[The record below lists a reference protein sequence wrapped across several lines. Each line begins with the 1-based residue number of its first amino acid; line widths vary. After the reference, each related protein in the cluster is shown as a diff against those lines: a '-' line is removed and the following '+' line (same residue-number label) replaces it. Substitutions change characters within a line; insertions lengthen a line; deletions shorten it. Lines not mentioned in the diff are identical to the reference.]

1 MAGNKVVATTTNRI
15 TFEIDN
21 NSYKKAIERIK
32 GLGREFT
39 KLGDSLGKGNP
50 LKAWQASMEKTGQIV
65 QRVQNKQLQQQRK
78 MHQEAVSQAKREAAV
93 RSAIEKRENA
103 RRKQVVGQMTA
114 KDPELVRMR
123 KFYQEQSKLAKK
135 SGGLGGS
142 YFSNKPVSPRALSRA
157 NIFRYIPGNPNMG
170 GVASN
175 PALVRAQTA
184 AMNRWHKQNGGAG
197 GSGAPRRNNVG
208 MDRLTHL
215 TNMSTRLTARYG
227 ANFRDMLSGYRQVEQ
242 QYAKGMIG
250 KSTFNAQIAA
260 MQKGFANAAAGTMTL
275 STAFNKLR
283 TTVMD
288 LTKAYTAFSAIVSVN
303 KSGHMMEGASA
314 ALTNVMGDPAK
325 ANTEVAFVQSEAM
338 RLGFDLKS
346 GLQGYAQMAVNAKN
360 QMTGQEVR
368 DLFSAY
374 SQYAA
379 SYGADQVKYQRG
391 IMAIQQ
397 MLGKGQVMSE
407 ELKQQLAE
415 ALPGAYDPFIKA
427 TKEAFG
433 LSELTMA
440 QFMDMMQK
448 GQVKTAKIMK
458 YVAKYMNEA
467 SVAGYE
473 RMQKSNVLAEN
484 RLKTFIELTKQKLFT
499 TWSDELT
506 EFYYTLIRTGETF
519 TPMIMQAGEF
529 VSGFIQG
536 LNDIIGELNNTIVSI
551 RIWWLQVRDHFGLLK
566 KEVKDTSNTVDET
579 FSKAK
584 WVGYAFSILVVVS
597 AVNRLL
603 NIIKAVAATLGVIK
617 AAGGIAGAIGG
628 AAAGGAAAGGAA
640 AMAKKG
646 LFARL
651 LGGLWKWKGPLAL
664 GYMGYE
670 GAGMLDDWMQNY
682 HQETDVTKH
691 PQWLV
696 DGVNGISSFFG
707 LDYRMNNPITYRA
720 NPTPSTPLDPFQS
733 FNVPPIPLE
742 IGEGKITIEFDAAQF
757 ESMLDARFEWENW
770 KDINLFAS
778 PNN

>member
-157 NIFRYIPGNPNMG
+157 NTFRYIPGNPNMG

-184 AMNRWHKQNGGAG
+184 AMNRWHKQNGG
-197 GSGAPRRNNVG
+197 SGAPKRNNVG

-215 TNMSTRLTARYG
+215 TNMSTRLTASYG
-227 ANFRDMLSGYRQVEQ
+227 ANFRDMLGGYRQVEQ
-242 QYAKGMIG
+242 QYAKGLIG

-260 MQKGFANAAAGTMTL
+260 MQKGFANAAAGTMSL
-275 STAFNKLR
+275 STAFNRLR

-415 ALPGAYDPFIKA
+415 AMPGAYEPFIKA

-433 LSELTMA
+433 LSELSME
-440 QFMDMMQK
+440 QFMDMMKK
-448 GQVKTAKIMK
+448 GQVKTAKVMK

-467 SVAGYE
+467 SAAGYE

-499 TWSDELT
+499 RWADELT
-506 EFYYTLIRTGETF
+506 EFYYTLIRTGENLE
-519 TPMIMQAGEF
+519 PMLDVVGDFVAGMIR
-529 VSGFIQG
+529 GF
-536 LNDIIGELNNTIVSI
+536 NDIIAGVNNFIERFYGYYLEFLLYIGAWDGETKRFN
-551 RIWWLQVRDHFGLLK
+551 
-566 KEVKDTSNTVDET
+566 DTAEET
-579 FSKAK
+579 FNLAK
-584 WVGYAFSILVVVS
+584 LAGWGAGILIVVGALHKMWSILKSV
-597 AVNRLL
+597 LGT
-603 NIIKAVAATLGVIK
+603 IIAIK
-617 AAGGIAGAIGG
+617 AAGGVGGILTGG
-628 AAAGGAAAGGAA
+628 AAAGGA

-646 LFARL
+646 LFARI
-651 LGGLWKWKGPLAL
+651 LGGLWKWKGPLAMV
-664 GYMGYE
+664 GAGYE
-670 GAGMLDDWMQNY
+670 GANLIDEWMQNY

-707 LDYRMNNPITYRA
+707 LDYRMVNPITYRA

>member
-65 QRVQNKQLQQQRK
+65 QRVQNKQLQQQRRT
-78 MHQEAVSQAKREAAV
+78 HQEAVAQAKREAAV

-135 SGGLGGS
+135 NGGLGGS

-157 NIFRYIPGNPNMG
+157 NTFRYIPGNPNMG

-227 ANFRDMLSGYRQVEQ
+227 ANFRDMLGGYRQVEQ
-242 QYAKGMIG
+242 QYAKGLIG

-275 STAFNKLR
+275 GTAFNKLR

-325 ANTEVAFVQSEAM
+325 ANEEVAFVQSEAM

-346 GLQGYAQMAVNAKN
+346 GLQGYSQMAVNAKN

-379 SYGADQVKYQRG
+379 SYGANEVKYQRG

-407 ELKQQLAE
+407 ELKQQL
-415 ALPGAYDPFIKA
+415 
-427 TKEAFG
+427 
-433 LSELTMA
+433 
-440 QFMDMMQK
+440 
-448 GQVKTAKIMK
+448 
-458 YVAKYMNEA
+458 
-467 SVAGYE
+467 
-473 RMQKSNVLAEN
+473 
-484 RLKTFIELTKQKLFT
+484 
-499 TWSDELT
+499 
-506 EFYYTLIRTGETF
+506 
-519 TPMIMQAGEF
+519 
-529 VSGFIQG
+529 
-536 LNDIIGELNNTIVSI
+536 
-551 RIWWLQVRDHFGLLK
+551 
-566 KEVKDTSNTVDET
+566 
-579 FSKAK
+579 
-584 WVGYAFSILVVVS
+584 
-597 AVNRLL
+597 
-603 NIIKAVAATLGVIK
+603 
-617 AAGGIAGAIGG
+617 
-628 AAAGGAAAGGAA
+628 
-640 AMAKKG
+640 
-646 LFARL
+646 
-651 LGGLWKWKGPLAL
+651 
-664 GYMGYE
+664 
-670 GAGMLDDWMQNY
+670 
-682 HQETDVTKH
+682 
-691 PQWLV
+691 
-696 DGVNGISSFFG
+696 
-707 LDYRMNNPITYRA
+707 TY
-720 NPTPSTPLDPFQS
+720 
-733 FNVPPIPLE
+733 
-742 IGEGKITIEFDAAQF
+742 
-757 ESMLDARFEWENW
+757 
-770 KDINLFAS
+770 
-778 PNN
+778 

>member
-157 NIFRYIPGNPNMG
+157 NTFRYIPGNPNMG

-184 AMNRWHKQNGGAG
+184 AMNRWHKQNGG
-197 GSGAPRRNNVG
+197 SGAPKRNNVG

-215 TNMSTRLTARYG
+215 NNMSTRLTARYG
-227 ANFRDMLSGYRQVEQ
+227 ANFRDMLGGYRQVEQ
-242 QYAKGMIG
+242 QYAKGLIG

-260 MQKGFANAAAGTMTL
+260 MQKGFANAAAGTMSL

-346 GLQGYAQMAVNAKN
+346 GLQGYSQMAVNAKN

-379 SYGADQVKYQRG
+379 SYGADEVKYQRG

-415 ALPGAYDPFIKA
+415 AMPGAYEPFIKA

-433 LSELTMA
+433 LSELSME
-440 QFMDMMQK
+440 QFMDMMKK
-448 GQVKTAKIMK
+448 GQVKTAKVMK

-467 SVAGYE
+467 SAAGYE

-506 EFYYTLIRTGETF
+506 EFYYTLIRTGENLE
-519 TPMIMQAGEF
+519 PMLNVVGDFVAGMIR
-529 VSGFIQG
+529 GF
-536 LNDIIGELNNTIVSI
+536 NDIIAGVNNFIERFYGYYLEFLLYIGAWDGETKRFN
-551 RIWWLQVRDHFGLLK
+551 
-566 KEVKDTSNTVDET
+566 DTAEET
-579 FSKAK
+579 FNRAK
-584 WVGYAFSILVVVS
+584 WAGWGAGILIVVGALYKMWSILKSV
-597 AVNRLL
+597 LGT
-603 NIIKAVAATLGVIK
+603 IIAIK
-617 AAGGIAGAIGG
+617 AAGGVGG
-628 AAAGGAAAGGAA
+628 ILTGGAAAGGAA

-646 LFARL
+646 LFARI
-651 LGGLWKWKGPLAL
+651 LGGLWKWKGPLAMV
-664 GYMGYE
+664 GAGYE
-670 GAGMLDDWMQNY
+670 GANLIDEWMQNY

-707 LDYRMNNPITYRA
+707 LDYRMDNPITYRA